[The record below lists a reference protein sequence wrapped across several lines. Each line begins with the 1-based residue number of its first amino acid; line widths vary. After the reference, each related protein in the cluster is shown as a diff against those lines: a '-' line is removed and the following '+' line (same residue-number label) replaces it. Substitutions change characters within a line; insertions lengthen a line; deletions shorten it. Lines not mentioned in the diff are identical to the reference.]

1 VLLDPDDSRYVRAA
15 ADEVRV
21 GHQPGDCKDAAAQSG
36 LRLLKT
42 IRITLEQARA
52 SGVKARN
59 AREWD
64 SNFTPVKFCLW
75 AIAMNISGAAA

>member
-1 VLLDPDDSRYVRAA
+1 MT
-15 ADEVRV
+15 ADMSVQ
-21 GHQPGDCKDAAAQSG
+21 QPTKFELVINLVTAKTLPLNPGYACS
-36 LRLLKT
+36 KT